1 MPDLELIPINEDDFK
16 KMALPVDF
24 DRSRVKNRVEDVQYG
39 TLPEQKLDLYLP
51 EKAEGPLPLIIYVH
65 GGGWTLGTKTLGAL
79 DCIIDAVDYGYA
91 VMSVDYRL
99 APAVSF
105 PEYIFDVKTAV
116 RWARAHAEQYGLD
129 KDRFAMIGDSAGGHI
144 TLTVGFT
151 AGRPEYEGAEY
162 GWAEESSAVQ
172 VICDMYGP
180 AVLWAD
186 ADKWYSET
194 KVHRM
199 KTLTPPG
206 EPEPPTMEEL
216 AFGGANKNLLKLISP
231 ISLVHKDIP
240 PHHDPAGGRGLRGPL
255 LQLHPAGGA
264 DRAGLRPRAG
274 PSGPLPGPQPQR
286 QGLYD
291 QGKLPGG
298 PGLLRQVSEM
308 TEMGEKA

>member
-39 TLPEQKLDLYLP
+39 SLPEQKLDLYLP

-65 GGGWTLGTKTLGAL
+65 GGGWTLGTKTMGAL

-240 PHHDPAGGRGLRGPL
+240 PTMIQQGAEDSVVHYYNSTLLAERIEQVCGPERVHL
-255 LQLHPAGGA
+255 VLYP
-264 DRAGLRPRAG
+264 DRNHSDKGF
-274 PSGPLPGPQPQR
+274 
-286 QGLYD
+286 
-291 QGKLPGG
+291 
-298 PGLLRQVSEM
+298 M
-308 TEMGEKA
+308 TKENCLEVLAFFDKYLK